1 MFYDFPIIIIRDNS
15 TRPYKCGP
23 AVVKTTI
30 NATLVPKSQNC
41 ILAVSYHIEYKPQYI
56 VVVCTF
62 KLIFYTIYCG
72 VAKLNKSYITQSTKS
87 RSRVGWYDL
96 TFWNQN
102 VATGTLGP
110 FKAHTFFDVFDVFG
124 VFRARADSE
133 LGRTLS
139 YTILVSLRARAD
151 SELGRTPSSGG
162 LRARAD
168 SELGRTLSSGGL

>member
-1 MFYDFPIIIIRDNS
+1 MCYNFSIIIIRDNS

-30 NATLVPKSQNC
+30 NATVVPKNQNC
-41 ILAVSYHIEYKPQYI
+41 ILAVSYHVEYKPQYI

-87 RSRVGWYDL
+87 RSQVGWYDS

-110 FKAHTFFDVFDVFG
+110 SKGHTIFGVFG
-124 VFRARADSE
+124 VFGSEPGRSRVGAGSPVGAGLGAGLNDTFPEPALRSEPVSGRSRSRVGAGLGSEPAR
-133 LGRTLS
+133 
-139 YTILVSLRARAD
+139 
-151 SELGRTPSSGG
+151 P
-162 LRARAD
+162 
-168 SELGRTLSSGGL
+168 